1 MADRGLKHA
10 VTALGFS
17 LGVSFGFSALLTG
30 GALAEQSWQG
40 YAPRCQTAEL
50 AQEGMQ
56 DPCEG
61 QLAMFGIAG
70 PTVLNRN
77 QSLDVETTGSI
88 KGDGRSGS
96 ENAPL

>member
-10 VTALGFS
+10 VAA
-17 LGVSFGFSALLTG
+17 LGVSLGSALLAG
-30 GALAEQSWQG
+30 GALAEETWQG
-40 YAPRCQTAEL
+40 YAPRCQTKEL
-50 AQEGMQ
+50 ATQVMQ

-88 KGDGRSGS
+88 KGDARSSGS

>member
-1 MADRGLKHA
+1 MADRGLKYA
-10 VTALGFS
+10 VAALGLS
-17 LGVSFGFSALLTG
+17 VMLTG
-30 GALAEQSWQG
+30 SALAEQSWQG
-40 YAPRCQTAEL
+40 YAPRCQTTEL
-50 AQEGMQ
+50 ANQPIQ

-70 PTVLNRN
+70 PTVLSRN

-88 KGDGRSGS
+88 KGDARNSG